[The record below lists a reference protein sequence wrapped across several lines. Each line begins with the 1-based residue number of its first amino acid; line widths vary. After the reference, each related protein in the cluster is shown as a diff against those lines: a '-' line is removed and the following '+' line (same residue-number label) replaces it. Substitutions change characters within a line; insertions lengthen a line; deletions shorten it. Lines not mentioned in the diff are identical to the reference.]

1 MNYEFFFYNIVDS
14 LSTLKL
20 NQQISKLLLL
30 PLIFVGY
37 HHQVKFQALQWH
49 MQLHQV
55 IQSHGPHKHHL
66 TFCHYKLFLL
76 LNILPSMLFPS
87 LNVLLLCVVPTV
99 QNYQMLLPKCC
110 LDVLSS
116 HTSMLTIVLDC
127 CCQKLCH
134 HAPQHLVLCQT
145 TIVGCCCLDV
155 VLMFCHCDHH
165 TFGMLRK
172 FEPNNNHGQL

>member
-1 MNYEFFFYNIVDS
+1 MNYDFFFDNIVDS

-30 PLIFVGY
+30 PLIFVGC

-87 LNVLLLCVVPTV
+87 LNVLLSCVVPIV
-99 QNYQMLLPKCC
+99 QNYQMLLPKCY
-110 LDVLSS
+110 LDLLSS
-116 HTSMLTIVLDC
+116 HTSMFYHCVGLLLLEALPSCTSTPSVVLDYYCWMLLLRC
-127 CCQKLCH
+127 CFD
-134 HAPQHLVLCQT
+134 VLP
-145 TIVGCCCLDV
+145 
-155 VLMFCHCDHH
+155 
-165 TFGMLRK
+165 LR
-172 FEPNNNHGQL
+172 PSHIWYASQI